1 MTTGASR
8 QGTGFNRLR
17 ERVNSNRKPT
27 FLETWRMENFK
38 SIKSAEVTFKPLTVL
53 VGPNSAG
60 KSSLL
65 QSILLFAQ
73 NAQRNGR
80 IIDTQ
85 ARGQIILNGDLVSL
99 GSIKESLNSDSIS
112 KDDFL
117 AFGGTFSLG
126 NEFFRPNVFRQNRP
140 QANRLIWDV
149 KLSAVDNDDYS
160 GLANVL
166 NSRVKIFQDGELI
179 EEVDVNRTDGAHI
192 VEGNLIRNPRFSY
205 EHKASVIVNSDGQ
218 TSNNDIAESYSAVTF
233 ASGLPLDGLVQRP
246 RLEILLRLVL
256 TEWEDIHRGY
266 GNLDTVLR
274 QRISS
279 KNNREELIPAYSSIE
294 DALMQAVS
302 GFENLLLRQQP
313 QEDNEVSLP
322 SSRNAS
328 KRALARQI
336 VDFSAIPWKTI
347 SEEMATKSMNET
359 QLLELFENQEVLDKE
374 LEEALASEVR
384 SFRDKFKREI
394 EERFSNTPDARAME
408 FDERAQ
414 GVQRGRLAGTSV
426 FEDVLNWNSYLTEKI
441 RYLEPLRE
449 VPKAFYTYATGGGIN
464 PQIPLG
470 SRGEHLAQALYDKTP
485 RIYPLPENLENRQLI
500 PLIDAVNLWL
510 PKLDIEGQI
519 QVVPQGRQG
528 FYLTVGNH
536 VLPMLGTGISQVLP
550 VLTLCLTAR
559 RGDLVL
565 LEQPELHLNP
575 SIQQKLAEFLL
586 NMSQVDRQI
595 LVETHSEY
603 FVTRLRLLQ
612 ARDEN
617 MGKFIKLLFVEKSKT
632 LGTQYRE
639 VETNSYGEI
648 QEWPKGFFDQ
658 ASNDLRDLMKTIA
671 AKKIAKSE
679 GKK

>member
-1 MTTGASR
+1 
-8 QGTGFNRLR
+8 
-17 ERVNSNRKPT
+17 
-27 FLETWRMENFK
+27 MENFK

-112 KDDFL
+112 QDDCL

-126 NEFFRPNVFRQNRP
+126 TEFFRPNVFRQNRP
-140 QANRLIWDV
+140 QANRLVWDV

-179 EEVDVNRTDGAHI
+179 EEVEVDRTDGAHI

-205 EHKASVIVNSDGQ
+205 EHKASVTVNSDGQ
-218 TSNNDIAESYSAVTF
+218 TSNNEIVESYSAVTF

-256 TEWEDIHRGY
+256 TEWEDTHRGY
-266 GNLDTVLR
+266 SNVDTVLR

-279 KNNREELIPAYSSIE
+279 KNNREELFPAYSSIE
-294 DALMQAVS
+294 DALTQAVS

-347 SEEMATKSMNET
+347 SEQMVSRSMNEK
-359 QLLELFENQEVLDKE
+359 QLLELFENQEDVDEE
-374 LEEALASEVR
+374 LEEALAFEIR
-384 SFRDKFKREI
+384 SFRDKFKSEI
-394 EERFSNTPDARAME
+394 EDKFSKTPDARAME

-414 GVQRGRLAGTSV
+414 GVQRGRLAGSSV

-485 RIYPLPENLENRQLI
+485 RIYPLPGNLENRQLI
-500 PLIDAVNLWL
+500 PLIDAVNQWL

-586 NMSQVDRQI
+586 EMSRVDRQI

-679 GKK
+679 EKK